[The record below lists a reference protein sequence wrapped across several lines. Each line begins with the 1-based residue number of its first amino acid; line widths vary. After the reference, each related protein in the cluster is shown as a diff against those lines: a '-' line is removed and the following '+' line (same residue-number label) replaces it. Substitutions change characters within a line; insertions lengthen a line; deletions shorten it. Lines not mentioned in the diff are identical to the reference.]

1 MQEEITEKSI
11 ALSIRAVKFSGSLL
25 KAAIEKLLKQLQE
38 QMGKSKIYRG
48 KQTLK
53 QLIKQNA
60 GVTNIEVSDKH
71 MKSFQHIAKKYG
83 VDFAIKKDSS
93 LSPPKYLVFF
103 KARDTDA
110 MTAAFQEFTSKTI
123 NRTKKPSILQ
133 KLANIKEL
141 MKKNTVLDKAKNKQ
155 RER

>member
-25 KAAIEKLLKQLQE
+25 KTAIEKLLKQLQE
-38 QMGKSKIYRG
+38 QTGKPKIYHG
-48 KQTLK
+48 KQTIK
-53 QLIKQNA
+53 QLIKQNV

-71 MKSFQHIAKKYG
+71 MKSFQRIAKKYG
-83 VDFAIKKDSS
+83 VDFAIKKDVS

-110 MTAAFQEFTSKTI
+110 MTAAFQEFTAKTM

-133 KLANIKEL
+133 KLANMKEL